1 MASSFPNVFPDDP
14 PGLPPDRVVEF
25 AIDVLPGTH
34 PLDKAPYRMA
44 PAELRELREQ
54 LQELL
59 DKEGVH
65 SAECFWPARLV
76 REKERRLSTA
86 VCRLP
91 RTK

>member
-1 MASSFPNVFPDDP
+1 MKYRWHLNFQTCFRP

-65 SAECFWPARLV
+65 SAECFSGP
-76 REKERRLSTA
+76 S
-86 VCRLP
+86 CS
-91 RTK
+91 